1 MALRSRSKLTR
12 LPARL
17 RQIADFVLP
26 GQPVADVG
34 SHHGLVPVSLVLQGR
49 VPSAIAMDLSEDAV
63 TGTRALV
70 ERTPGLGGRV
80 QVRQSDGLAAL
91 APSDGVGTLVVSGL
105 GGATIGAILRAA
117 APGALASLGRGVFQP
132 NVGAPALR
140 ATLCAL
146 GWVIAD
152 EEVALCGGRFYQVIA
167 AQPLAAAAAPPPPP
181 PEADPRRGPQEAPA
195 CPPLPSSCRRGGSVR
210 PAAATPKTAAIASAL
225 LLARMLSTAGCATT
239 VAEVP
244 TRASMELCM
253 CICPARQPAR
263 AARARSE
270 VGRQFE
276 EGESGIPRFQ
286 NA

>member
-1 MALRSRSKLTR
+1 MLTVPLSGWCRSST
-12 LPARL
+12 P
-17 RQIADFVLP
+17 ISD
-26 GQPVADVG
+26 
-34 SHHGLVPVSLVLQGR
+34 SLVYE
-49 VPSAIAMDLSEDAV
+49 PSAFR
-63 TGTRALV
+63 TRFRV
-70 ERTPGLGGRV
+70 VISVLGPQPPRPPRGP
-80 QVRQSDGLAAL
+80 QVI
-91 APSDGVGTLVVSGL
+91 VVVVVVSG
-105 GGATIGAILRAA
+105 GPTAA
-117 APGALASLGRGVFQP
+117 A
-132 NVGAPALR
+132 
-140 ATLCAL
+140 
-146 GWVIAD
+146 
-152 EEVALCGGRFYQVIA
+152 
-167 AQPLAAAAAPPPPP
+167 LAAAAAPPPPP